1 MYEKDEEL
9 VEAIDR
15 DMIIWQKQFN
25 KDLSQV
31 PKEWLFEGI
40 QMSEMHASQYENQG
54 QGLLFGLNQIKNVP
68 AQHLKLLYKVFLG
81 SANNRANIM
90 ETIFRVQSN
99 AGLNKGDLKID
110 NDEEEPSGEYFQ
122 WNERWRLDVRDILD
136 EF

>member
-15 DMIIWQKQFN
+15 EMMIWQKQFN

-54 QGLLFGLNQIKNVP
+54 QGLLFGLNQINNVP
-68 AQHLKLLYKVFLG
+68 AQYLKLLYKAFLG
-81 SANNRANIM
+81 SANRANIM
-90 ETIFRVQSN
+90 ETIFKVQSN

-110 NDEEEPSGEYFQ
+110 NEEEPSGEYF
-122 WNERWRLDVRDILD
+122 
-136 EF
+136 